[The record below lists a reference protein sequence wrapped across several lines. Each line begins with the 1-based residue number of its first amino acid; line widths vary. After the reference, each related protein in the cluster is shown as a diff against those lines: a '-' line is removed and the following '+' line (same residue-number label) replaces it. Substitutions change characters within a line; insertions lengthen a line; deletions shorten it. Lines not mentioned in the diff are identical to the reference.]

1 MWQRKGENVMVPLM
15 QDFKH
20 SLRVLLKSPGFASV
34 AVIVLA
40 LGIGANTAIFSVV
53 NAVLLRPLP
62 YPDADRLVRIWHVPP
77 AKSFPG
83 IPLFSISPAN
93 YLDWENQNHVFAQMA
108 IYGGRTFDL
117 TGTDH
122 PEEVDGSVVSTHFF
136 SVLQVQPMLGRV
148 FTPEEDQPGHSNV
161 VILSH
166 RFWQNH
172 FGSNPDIVGRNIH
185 LNGGSYLVAGV
196 MPASMRL
203 PDFAQI
209 WTPLGWTDQERAVRG
224 NHNYLAIA
232 RLKPGV
238 DFKQAQAEMNT
249 ISARLEQQYP
259 EDDKGWGAVALP
271 LRDDLVS
278 DVRAA
283 LLVLLGAVAF
293 VLLIACANIANLVLA
308 KTFARRKEIAIRT
321 ALGAS
326 TGRVLSQVVS
336 ETVLLALGGG
346 ALGLVLARFGVR
358 LIVAFLADK
367 LPRSAEIALDG
378 RVLGFTLMISLFT
391 GIVAGLLPA
400 LRLIKTD
407 LNEALKQGLGRTDTD
422 SGGQRTR
429 SILVVSEVALSL
441 ILLIGAGLMIRSLW
455 QLRAVNPGFDP
466 HHLLTMTIS
475 VPATKFPVPAQ
486 QVSFFDQVLQRVRT
500 LPGVESASVID
511 NLPLGGGGSHQP
523 IAIAGRPAVPMS
535 EQPEVDVRLISTG
548 YLSAMRIPLLRGR
561 DLNDS
566 DVAGRASVVLISASM
581 AKRFWPHE
589 EPIGKHLTLS
599 FFPDAA
605 REIVGVV
612 ADTKVDA
619 LNESR
624 DTSTLYFPLAQISAS
639 NDGAWRSFGMSL
651 AVRTSSNPASAV
663 SAITNAVHQIDRDAP
678 VLAIKSMDDLINDSL
693 SPQRF
698 NMLLLGAFAGLAL
711 LLAAVGIYSVLSY
724 SVRRRVREIGIRMA
738 LGAQVRDVLRLIVFE
753 GMRPTLIGVAIGL
766 AGALALGRVLA
777 NLIYGVKPTDPIT
790 FGAVSALLAGV
801 GLFAS
806 IIPAY
811 RATRVEPMKSLRD
824 E

>member
-1 MWQRKGENVMVPLM
+1 MGTLA
-15 QDFKH
+15 QDLRYSF
-20 SLRVLLKSPGFASV
+20 RVLLKSPGFAAV
-34 AVIVLA
+34 AIVVLA

-83 IPLFSISPAN
+83 ISLFSISPAN
-93 YLDWENQNHVFAQMA
+93 YLDWESQNHVFAQMA
-108 IYGGRTFDL
+108 IYGGRDFIF
-117 TGTDH
+117 TGTDR
-122 PEEVDGSVVSTHFF
+122 PEEVEGSAVSSHFF
-136 SVLQVQPMLGRV
+136 SVLQVQPILGRL
-148 FTPEEDQPGHSNV
+148 FTPEEDQPGHGNV

-172 FGSNPDIVGRNIH
+172 FGSSPDIVGRNIH

-196 MPASMRL
+196 MPANMRL
-203 PDFAQI
+203 PDTAQI
-209 WTPLGWTDQERAVRG
+209 WTPMGWTDQERAVRG

-238 DFKQAQAEMNT
+238 DFKEAQAEMNT

-259 EDDKGWGAVALP
+259 ADDKGWGAVAMP

-278 DVRAA
+278 DVRPA

-308 KTFARRKEIAIRT
+308 KTFARKKEIAIRA

-326 TGRVLSQVVS
+326 SSRVLSQVLS

-346 ALGLVLARFGVR
+346 ALGLMMAYFGVR
-358 LIVAFLADK
+358 LLVSFLADK

-378 RVLGFTLMISLFT
+378 RVLGFTLAISLFT

-422 SGGQRTR
+422 SGGQRAR
-429 SILVVSEVALSL
+429 NILVVSEVALSL

-455 QLRAVNPGFDP
+455 QLRAVDPGFDP
-466 HHLLTMTIS
+466 HHVLTMTVS
-475 VPATKFPVPAQ
+475 VPATKFPLPAQ
-486 QVSFFDQVLQRVRT
+486 QASFFDQLLQRVRA

-523 IAIAGRPAVPMS
+523 VAIEGRKAAPMS

-548 YLSAMRIPLLRGR
+548 YLSSMRIPLLRGR
-561 DLNDS
+561 DINDA
-566 DVAGRASVVLISASM
+566 DAAARPAVVLISASM
-581 AKRFWPHE
+581 AKRLWPNE
-589 EPIGKHLTLS
+589 DAIGKRLTLS
-599 FFPDAA
+599 FFPGTV
-605 REIVGVV
+605 REVVGIV
-612 ADTKVDA
+612 ADAKLDS
-619 LNESR
+619 LDESR
-624 DTSTLYFPLAQISAS
+624 DTATLYFPLDQVSAPS
-639 NDGAWRSFGMSL
+639 GGWQSFGMSL
-651 AVRTSSNPASAV
+651 AVRTASNPAGAV
-663 SAITNAVHQIDRDAP
+663 SSVTNAVHQIDRDAP
-678 VLAIKSMDDLINDSL
+678 VLDIQSMDDLINDSL
-693 SPQRF
+693 SQQRF

-738 LGAQVRDVLRLIVFE
+738 LGAQVRDVLRLIVIE
-753 GMRPTLIGVAIGL
+753 GMRPALIGVAIGL

-777 NLIYGVKPTDPIT
+777 SLIYGVKPTDPIT
-790 FGAVSALLAGV
+790 FGAVSVLLAGV

-811 RATRVEPMKSLRD
+811 RATRVEPMKALRD